1 MSSERRELAASL
13 NHAKSMLGHSYMSSM
28 VDMTQIAS
36 TFAGTPVDAFVI
48 KAAAK
53 AFRKTMAEEI
63 GDQLNVSRVF
73 NHD

>member
-36 TFAGTPVDAFVI
+36 TFSGTPVDAFVI

-53 AFRKTMAEEI
+53 AFRKTMAE
-63 GDQLNVSRVF
+63 
-73 NHD
+73 